1 MSRASET
8 AYRKIRSFILQ
19 GSVLPG
25 MQLTE
30 EKLAEISGVSRT
42 PVRDAVRRLE
52 NEMLVV
58 RSASK
63 RLSVADWSDGEI
75 DEMFTLRAML
85 EAHAAARAASRIDA
99 NSLNTLDA
107 INQELK
113 QAVNAEPSD
122 IPAFLEANRRFHE
135 LILASAQS
143 PRLSKMLPAL
153 VEQPVVRRT
162 ANQYSK
168 AQLNQS
174 AHDHDELIAAFRAN
188 DEGWAKSV
196 MTSHIR
202 RAFHT
207 FSNAAQ
213 GNESQA

>member
-1 MSRASET
+1 MSRAAET
-8 AYRKIRSFILQ
+8 AYEKIRHYILH
-19 GSVLPG
+19 GEADPG

-52 NEMLVV
+52 NEMLLV

-85 EAHAAARAASRIDA
+85 EAHAAERAAARIDA
-99 NSLNTLDA
+99 DALNALRG
-107 INQELK
+107 INEDLK
-113 QAVNAEPSD
+113 KAVAKNRPD
-122 IPAFLEANRRFHE
+122 VPAFLDANRRFHD
-135 LILASAQS
+135 LILECAAS

-162 ANQYSK
+162 AQQYSK
-168 AQLNQS
+168 EQLDQS
-174 AHDHDELIAAFRAN
+174 ARDHDELIAAFAAQ
-188 DEGWAKSV
+188 DTSWAWSV
-196 MTSHIR
+196 MNSHIR

-207 FSNAAQ
+207 FNTAADIK
-213 GNESQA
+213 SD